1 MLNLDYLK
9 EFLMIADFLSFSKTA
24 SELFISQSTL
34 SRHIASL
41 EESLGVQLLSR
52 STTHVSL
59 TKEGLIAKESFHKIV
74 GEFEKLQQSIAESR
88 EPISRSLRIGV
99 LYYTVE
105 EFFGDALH
113 AFSRDNPNVNM
124 KFLSGRPEN
133 LRKALLN
140 DEIDLCPMIKAEFP
154 NSDQLI
160 YHHAMTDR
168 FIALLPARHPLASRN
183 ELFLSELQ
191 NERFIFLKD
200 DEADNELSR
209 RKMAKCG
216 FYPEYTDVTESI
228 DSVCITIQATGGVHI
243 TGQCLKKLQN
253 NFVTAV
259 PIADRQMNYDIVMA
273 YKYSN
278 TNTSIQ
284 QFLKYI

>member
-1 MLNLDYLK
+1 MLNLEYLK
-9 EFLMIADFLSFSKTA
+9 EFLMIADSLSFSKTA
-24 SELFISQSTL
+24 SELFVSQSTL

-41 EESLGVQLLSR
+41 EESLGVQLLTR

-59 TKEGLIAKESFHKIV
+59 TKEGVIARDSFRKIIN
-74 GEFEKLQQSIAESR
+74 EFDILQKNISDSR
-88 EPISRSLRIGV
+88 DPLYQTLRVGV

-113 AFSRDNPNVNM
+113 AFSRDNPDVNM
-124 KFLSGRPEN
+124 KFLSGRPER
-133 LRKALLN
+133 LREALLN
-140 DEIDLCPMIKAEFP
+140 DEIDLCPMIKAAFP
-154 NSDQLI
+154 NSEQLI

-168 FIALLPARHPLASRN
+168 FIALMPAKHPLASKD
-183 ELFLSELQ
+183 EIYLSELQ

-200 DEADNELSR
+200 DEIDNELSR

-216 FYPEYTDVTESI
+216 FYPEYTDVTDSI
-228 DSVCITIQATGGVHI
+228 DSVCISVQATGGVHI
-243 TGQCLKKLQN
+243 TGQCLEKLQN
-253 NFVTAV
+253 NHVVAV
-259 PIADRQMNYDIVMA
+259 PIADPHMNYDIVMA

-278 TNTSIQ
+278 NNASVQ